1 VYRIKVENPL
11 GVCRGVVNVEVDGV
25 AQTGKAIT
33 LVDEEKT
40 HQVKITMGEPQMST
54 DSTDQKEEQRV

>member
-1 VYRIKVENPL
+1 MPSF
-11 GVCRGVVNVEVDGV
+11 RGVVNVEVDGV

-33 LVDEEKT
+33 LVDDEKT
-40 HQVKITMGEPQMST
+40 HQVKITMGEPQMSA